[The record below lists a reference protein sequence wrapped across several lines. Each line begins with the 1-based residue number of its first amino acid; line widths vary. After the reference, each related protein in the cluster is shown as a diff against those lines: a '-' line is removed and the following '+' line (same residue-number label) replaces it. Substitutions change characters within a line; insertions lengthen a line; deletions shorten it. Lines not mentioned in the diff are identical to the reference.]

1 VGTSS
6 SRDGSIS
13 FVFGATVRALRRTIP
28 AATVAVL
35 LLALAILTGG
45 GAWAG
50 RLALAQMTADW
61 RADLRLIVTLR
72 EPPREP
78 DGRGS
83 VVTAVRLLPGVSEVR
98 YVSPDDALGEL
109 RRYLAGGGGGVE
121 GLDRLPA
128 NPVPARLEVTPAPT
142 LDAAGLRRLVE
153 TLGRDP
159 SVDDVAGAFDWVAPV
174 ERVDRVLRLGGIAL
188 AGILAFGAL
197 VAIGVSAT
205 AVRYL
210 RTDETAILRLAG
222 VSEARL
228 RGPLVLVGTVEGLV
242 GGLVGVA
249 CLWLVSDAGAPW
261 LGSWLDRVGFGPLP
275 VLPVALLRGS
285 VGGAVLLGALGG
297 LAGGR
302 P

>member
-1 VGTSS
+1 
-6 SRDGSIS
+6 
-13 FVFGATVRALRRTIP
+13 
-28 AATVAVL
+28 VL
-35 LLALAILTGG
+35 LLILAILTGG

-61 RADLRLIVTLR
+61 RADLRLVVTLR

-78 DGRGS
+78 EAQGS
-83 VVTAVRLLPGVSEVR
+83 VVTAVRLLPGVSDVR

-121 GLDRLPA
+121 GLDRLLA

-159 SVDDVAGAFDWVAPV
+159 SVDDVAGAFDWVAPA
-174 ERVDRVLRLGGIAL
+174 ERVDRVLRLGGMAL
-188 AGILAFGAL
+188 AGVLAFGAL

-205 AVRYL
+205 AVRHQ
-210 RTDETAILRLAG
+210 RADETAILRLAG

-228 RGPLVLVGTVEGLV
+228 RGPLVLLGTVEGLI

-261 LGSWLDRVGFGPLP
+261 LGTWLDRVGFGPLP
-275 VLPVALLRGS
+275 ALPVALLRGT
-285 VGGAVLLGALGG
+285 VGGAVLLGTLGG